1 MTRLLLA
8 AVCLLLFCGCTN
20 HLHIH
25 YHAPAK
31 TQDTESGLLDGLMED
46 LIDGQEN
53 EESNEG
59 EEVAVKN

>member
-1 MTRLLLA
+1 MTRLLLTA
-8 AVCLLLFCGCTN
+8 ICLLLFCGCTN

-31 TQDTESGLLDGLMED
+31 AQDESSRLLDGFLED
-46 LIDGQEN
+46 MTNGPS

-59 EEVAVKN
+59 EEAAL